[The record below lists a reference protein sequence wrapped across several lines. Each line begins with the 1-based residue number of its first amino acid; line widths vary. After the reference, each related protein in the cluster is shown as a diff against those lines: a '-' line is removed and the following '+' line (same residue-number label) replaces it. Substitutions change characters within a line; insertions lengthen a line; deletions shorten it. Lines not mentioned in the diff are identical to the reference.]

1 MKLKILALSMITL
14 CISQIGYAAELETQ
28 DERYSYAVGLQ
39 VAQLLKQQQVNKID
53 TTAFSLAIE
62 DYLADR
68 EPKLSQTD
76 LRAAMKK
83 HQEEVMLARAE
94 TAKANL
100 KKGETFRA
108 EHAKEEG
115 VTVLENGIQYIVQKA
130 GEGELPKAED
140 KVSVHYKGTLI
151 DGTEF
156 DSSHKRGKPAEFKLN
171 GVVPGFRE
179 AVTRMKPGAK
189 WQVVIPPELAYGEN
203 GAGNRIGPNET
214 LIFDIEYLGLAS
226 VEAEKTPP
234 VKAAK

>member
-1 MKLKILALSMITL
+1 MKLKIFALSAITL
-14 CISQIGYAAELETQ
+14 CISQISYGAELETQ
-28 DERYSYAVGLQ
+28 NERYSYAVGLQ
-39 VAQLLKQQQVNKID
+39 VGQLLKQQQINTID
-53 TTAFSLAIE
+53 TGAFSLAIK
-62 DYLADR
+62 DYLENRD
-68 EPKLSQTD
+68 PKLSQED
-76 LRAAMKK
+76 MHAAMKK
-83 HQEEVMLARAE
+83 HQEEVTQARAE

-100 KKGETFRA
+100 KKGEAFRA
-108 EHAKEEG
+108 QHAKEEG
-115 VTVLENGIQYIVQKA
+115 VTVLENGMQYTVQKA

-156 DSSHKRGKPAEFKLN
+156 DSSHKRGKPAEFKLS

-179 AVTRMKPGAK
+179 AITRMKPGAK

-214 LIFDIEYLGLAS
+214 LIFDIEYLGLATA
-226 VEAEKTPP
+226 EAEKAT